1 MTSQIL
7 NTFQTEK
14 NKYNNDKKIVT
25 KNKTERI
32 RKMMSSNQNRKKN
45 NVSLPIKC
53 VRLATSSNERVQ
65 KLSDFNYYYFEWHNN
80 FPYNIQKKAKKT
92 SKHQPYLSYGIERLA
107 SVTTIPTITAI
118 ITLIVNNGNEKPE
131 AWQGKKSIFDC
142 V

>member
-25 KNKTERI
+25 KSKTERI

-53 VRLATSSNERVQ
+53 VPLATSSNERVQ
-65 KLSDFNYYYFEWHNN
+65 KLSDFNYYYFE
-80 FPYNIQKKAKKT
+80 
-92 SKHQPYLSYGIERLA
+92 
-107 SVTTIPTITAI
+107 
-118 ITLIVNNGNEKPE
+118 
-131 AWQGKKSIFDC
+131 
-142 V
+142 